1 MTRQIMKGLFC
12 VGILLLCC
20 VEVTGQD
27 YAEFTADR
35 PGASTGPAVVGHR
48 VIQLEQGIQYDGDG
62 GAGTITFSNTL
73 LRYGLFPRMEIRVS
87 GDGFLYRPEDASTGY
102 KAAFSGLG
110 LGAKISCFKC
120 AIPSSD
126 DPHIASPLLSS
137 CHSHPPIP
145 SSWLQS
151 LSCTSHTGL
160 GSLSGRSPSPPSP
173 SGRS

>member
-87 GDGFLYRPEDASTGY
+87 GDGFLYRPDSAWEPRSAVSRAAVQSRQCLSLRTSRFLPRPA
-102 KAAFSGLG
+102 KALMSNIWPPHCISFSR
-110 LGAKISCFKC
+110 
-120 AIPSSD
+120 IP
-126 DPHIASPLLSS
+126 
-137 CHSHPPIP
+137 
-145 SSWLQS
+145 
-151 LSCTSHTGL
+151 
-160 GSLSGRSPSPPSP
+160 
-173 SGRS
+173 